1 LKIAFIDNFDSFTHN
16 LIHYLLNT
24 GSEVVMFHHNEL
36 LKNETDIL
44 NADAIVI
51 GPGPNS
57 PKDSGE
63 LMQFIPKL
71 VENKKSI
78 LGICLGQ
85 QALGEYFNMNLSL
98 AELPMHGKTSEIFH
112 AEKEL
117 FEGIQNPMKV
127 GRYHSLV
134 VKPTVNSTCIEIL
147 AEINGEVMSIK
158 HKELPIWAVQFH
170 PESVLT
176 PEGQKLI
183 QNWVNLLK

>member
-1 LKIAFIDNFDSFTHN
+1 
-16 LIHYLLNT
+16 
-24 GSEVVMFHHNEL
+24 MFHHNEL
-36 LKNETDIL
+36 LINENAIL

-57 PKDSGE
+57 PKDAGE
-63 LMQFIPKL
+63 LMHFIPKL
-71 VENKKSI
+71 VENKKPT

-85 QALGEYFNMNLSL
+85 QALGEYFNMELSL
-98 AELPMHGKTSEIFH
+98 AEFPMHGKTSEIDH
-112 AEKEL
+112 VEKEL
-117 FEGIQNPMKV
+117 FKSIQNPMKV

-147 AEINGEVMSIK
+147 AQTNGEVMSIK

-176 PEGQKLI
+176 PEGQQLI